1 MDHFDPYTAPA
12 RARTA
17 PARLSRDSVRHAAGA
32 YASTPSAISVFTAR
46 RLATSV
52 RTMNPALAGRLDPAH
67 TEIYEKLAAD
77 IAHRRAI
84 AGLQE
89 T

>member
-1 MDHFDPYTAPA
+1 MFRRVA
-12 RARTA
+12 RAE
-17 PARLSRDSVRHAAGA
+17 AAD
-32 YASTPSAISVFTAR
+32 PDIIAR

-52 RTMNPALAGRLDPAH
+52 RIINPALAGRLDPAH

-77 IAHRRAI
+77 IAHGRAV

>member
-1 MDHFDPYTAPA
+1 MFRRVA
-12 RARTA
+12 RAE
-17 PARLSRDSVRHAAGA
+17 
-32 YASTPSAISVFTAR
+32 ASDPDHPQ

-67 TEIYEKLAAD
+67 TEIYEKLEAD
-77 IAHRRAI
+77 IPHGRAV

>member
-1 MDHFDPYTAPA
+1 
-12 RARTA
+12 
-17 PARLSRDSVRHAAGA
+17 
-32 YASTPSAISVFTAR
+32 
-46 RLATSV
+46 
-52 RTMNPALAGRLDPAH
+52 MNPALAGRLDPAH

-77 IAHRRAI
+77 IAHRRAV

>member
-1 MDHFDPYTAPA
+1 
-12 RARTA
+12 
-17 PARLSRDSVRHAAGA
+17 
-32 YASTPSAISVFTAR
+32 
-46 RLATSV
+46 
-52 RTMNPALAGRLDPAH
+52 MNPALAGRLDPR

>member
-1 MDHFDPYTAPA
+1 MMASSVFRRVA
-12 RARTA
+12 RAEGSY
-17 PARLSRDSVRHAAGA
+17 PDG
-32 YASTPSAISVFTAR
+32 IAR

-52 RTMNPALAGRLDPAH
+52 RTINAALAGRLDPAH
-67 TEIYEKLAAD
+67 TEIYEKLAAE
-77 IAHRRAI
+77 IAHHRAV